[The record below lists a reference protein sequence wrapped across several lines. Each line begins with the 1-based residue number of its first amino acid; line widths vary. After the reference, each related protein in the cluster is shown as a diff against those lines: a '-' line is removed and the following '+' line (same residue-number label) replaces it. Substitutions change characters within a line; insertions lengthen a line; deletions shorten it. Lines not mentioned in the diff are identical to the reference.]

1 MESNSKPSP
10 VSTRASGSLP
20 RLIKSVSFHSL
31 VLGYCRNLF
40 VEDLSGLKAR
50 LS

>member
-1 MESNSKPSP
+1 
-10 VSTRASGSLP
+10 
-20 RLIKSVSFHSL
+20 VSFHSL